1 MSPVV
6 LGGIAT
12 AVGGLVGAGI
22 VAAKKGVLHPRVASY
37 LARTEIRLAVTEQRV
52 RRLERQLGNAE
63 DAFASLSATFDQTVK
78 LAARIAYDNGVEE
91 GQQFE
96 AARREAGLS

>member
-52 RRLERQLGNAE
+52 RRLERQPHVQQNDDRRCLGIFKVDWKRGCIAWCGTRTEHNA
-63 DAFASLSATFDQTVK
+63 
-78 LAARIAYDNGVEE
+78 
-91 GQQFE
+91 
-96 AARREAGLS
+96 